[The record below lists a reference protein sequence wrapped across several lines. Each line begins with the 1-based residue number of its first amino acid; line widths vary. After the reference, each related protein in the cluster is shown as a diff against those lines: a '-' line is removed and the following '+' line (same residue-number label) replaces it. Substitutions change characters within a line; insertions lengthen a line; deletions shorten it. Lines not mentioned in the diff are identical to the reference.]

1 MSIKELMKIYPEW
14 VAITAIILFIM
25 HLIHPYTYIEK
36 FPYDDPPPKFLGPFS
51 LGKLI
56 QYIIQVVTFPI
67 ILFAVIPLNFLG
79 KVRYIVVMIL
89 LCIWWGVPRMLARK
103 IDDW

>member
-1 MSIKELMKIYPEW
+1 MIIKELMKIYPEG
-14 VAITAIILFIM
+14 VAITAIVLFVM

-36 FPYDDPPPKFLGPFS
+36 FPYDDSPPKFLGSFS
-51 LGKLI
+51 LGELM
-56 QYIIQVVTFPI
+56 QYIIQVLTFPI